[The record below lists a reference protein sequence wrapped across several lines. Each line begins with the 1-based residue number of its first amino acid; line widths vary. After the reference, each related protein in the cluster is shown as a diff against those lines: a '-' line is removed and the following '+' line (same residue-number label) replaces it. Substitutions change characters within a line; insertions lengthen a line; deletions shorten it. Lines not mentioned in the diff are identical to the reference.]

1 VHLVGFTIEI
11 LQLVDI
17 GCLCVSCSRKNSD
30 YLHAEMK
37 ALLFIIEA
45 PCVLCEKRT
54 ESLYIKPLIFVFIAV
69 CDAMWSSYA
78 GRAVMTL

>member
-1 VHLVGFTIEI
+1 MHLVGFTTEI

-30 YLHAEMK
+30 YLRTEMK

-45 PCVLCEKRT
+45 PCVLCEIRT
-54 ESLYIKPLIFVFIAV
+54 ESLYVKPSVRN
-69 CDAMWSSYA
+69 M
-78 GRAVMTL
+78 